1 MRLPTDKQIERI
13 VKLTIRVLR
22 DEGLPVAGV
31 DILDNGVR
39 VLTTAPDQGS
49 DKAGAGTASAYD
61 DWKKQDHDRVAHRPR
76 AA

>member
-13 VKLTIRVLR
+13 VKLTIRLMR
-22 DEGLPVAGV
+22 EEGLPVAGV

-39 VLTTAPDQGS
+39 VLTTAPDQGP
-49 DKAGAGTASAYD
+49 KAAGAGTASAYD
-61 DWKKQDHDRVAHRPR
+61 DWKKQDHDGAAHRSR

>member
-22 DEGLPVAGV
+22 EEGLPVAGV

-39 VLTTAPDQGS
+39 VLTTAPDQGPS
-49 DKAGAGTASAYD
+49 GSGAGTASAYD
-61 DWKKQDHDRVAHRPR
+61 DWKKQDHDR
-76 AA
+76 AARRQNAA

>member
-22 DEGLPVAGV
+22 EEGLPVAGV

-39 VLTTAPDQGS
+39 VLTTAPDAG
-49 DKAGAGTASAYD
+49 KAGTGSAYD
-61 DWKKQDHDRVAHRPR
+61 DWKKQDHDG
-76 AA
+76 AARRQNAA

>member
-13 VKLTIRVLR
+13 VKLTVRLMR
-22 DEGLPVAGV
+22 DEGLPVGGI

-39 VLTTAPDQGS
+39 VFTTAPEP
-49 DKAGAGTASAYD
+49 AERGTGSAYD
-61 DWKKQDHDRVAHRPR
+61 DWKKQDHERAAHRQN

>member
-22 DEGLPVAGV
+22 EEGLPVAGV

-39 VLTTAPDQGS
+39 VLITSPDQG
-49 DKAGAGTASAYD
+49 GAGTASAYD
-61 DWKKQDHDRVAHRPR
+61 DWKKQDHDRAAPR
-76 AA
+76 QNAA